1 MTKLVRRLIG
11 AAALDPATFEEVE
24 GDAGATTQAFAV
36 VLAVSLAFG
45 FGSRA
50 FGATD
55 WGAVAFFSALAL
67 VAWAAWA
74 LVTFEI
80 GTRILPGSE
89 THADVGEL
97 LRTIG
102 FATAPGLLQ
111 VLGAVPGLT
120 LPMFVMTNLWMLAA
134 MIVAVRQ
141 ALDYSSTGRAVA
153 VCALG
158 WALALVMAIALG
170 VIVGPRVS

>member
-1 MTKLVRRLIG
+1 MLVRRLIG
-11 AAALDPATFEEVE
+11 AATLDPATFEEVE
-24 GDAGATTQAFAV
+24 ADTGATLRALGL

-45 FGSRA
+45 IGSRA

-55 WGAVAFFSALAL
+55 PAAVIFFSALAL
-67 VAWAAWA
+67 MARAAWA
-74 LVTFEI
+74 PVTFEI
-80 GTRILPGSE
+80 GTRILPGAE
-89 THADVGEL
+89 TRADVGQL

-111 VLGAVPGLT
+111 IFGVVPGLT
-120 LPMFVMTNLWMLAA
+120 LPMFVMTNVWMLAA

-153 VCALG
+153 VCGLG
-158 WALALVMAIALG
+158 WALGVALAFALG
-170 VIVGPRVS
+170 AAFGPTVS